1 MADGGRLVFAFWIF
15 KSRQVTA
22 QRTLRIIFSLPRFED
37 PEREHK
43 PATIWHEPW
52 PHGVLAVDCLPSR
65 SGVPPMR
72 RALQRRSPGCGV
84 SPAGTSSFAWRSR
97 SPPISRVY
105 ETL

>member
-22 QRTLRIIFSLPRFED
+22 QRTLRIIFSWPRLED
-37 PEREHK
+37 PEREHR
-43 PATIWHEPW
+43 PATIRHERW

-72 RALQRRSPGCGV
+72 RALQRRSPAARFLLLGPVLVHGV
-84 SPAGTSSFAWRSR
+84 RAVHLSR
-97 SPPISRVY
+97 ESTRH
-105 ETL
+105 